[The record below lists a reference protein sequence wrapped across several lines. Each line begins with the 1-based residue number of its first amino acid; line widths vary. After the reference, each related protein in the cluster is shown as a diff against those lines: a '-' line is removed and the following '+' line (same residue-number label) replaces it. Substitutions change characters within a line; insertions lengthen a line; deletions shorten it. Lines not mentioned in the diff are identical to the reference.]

1 MPLSPPSRERQGGVN
16 RVPQALQACILV
28 LTQLASTRLPGRSKP
43 RPYVIF
49 SGEVLLPLTPYLS
62 PLTSYLLPLT
72 SYLLPLTSYLSML
85 KMVNIPHLTCILPIL
100 TLSLPTKHKNI
111 TNYHETQQANMALR
125 VMQGV

>member
-49 SGEVLLPLTPYLS
+49 SGEVLLPLT
-62 PLTSYLLPLT
+62 SYLLPLHVKNGKYT
-72 SYLLPLTSYLSML
+72 TLDLYFTNSYF
-85 KMVNIPHLTCILPIL
+85 IFAD
-100 TLSLPTKHKNI
+100 
-111 TNYHETQQANMALR
+111 ETQKYN
-125 VMQGV
+125 

>member
-28 LTQLASTRLPGRSKP
+28 LTQLASTRLPGRSKL

-49 SGEVLLPLTPYLS
+49 SGEVLLPLTPY
-62 PLTSYLLPLT
+62 P
-72 SYLLPLTSYLSML
+72 LPLTSYLSML

-100 TLSLPTKHKNI
+100 ALSLPTKHKNI
-111 TNYHETQQANMALR
+111 TNYHETQQANLALR

>member
-62 PLTSYLLPLT
+62 
-72 SYLLPLTSYLSML
+72 ML

-100 TLSLPTKHKNI
+100 ALSLPTKHKNI
-111 TNYHETQQANMALR
+111 TNYHETQQANLALR

>member
-62 PLTSYLLPLT
+62 PLTSYLLPLH
-72 SYLLPLTSYLSML
+72 SYLLPLH
-85 KMVNIPHLTCILPIL
+85 V
-100 TLSLPTKHKNI
+100 KNGKYTTFDLYFANSCFI
-111 TNYHETQQANMALR
+111 FADETQKYN
-125 VMQGV
+125 